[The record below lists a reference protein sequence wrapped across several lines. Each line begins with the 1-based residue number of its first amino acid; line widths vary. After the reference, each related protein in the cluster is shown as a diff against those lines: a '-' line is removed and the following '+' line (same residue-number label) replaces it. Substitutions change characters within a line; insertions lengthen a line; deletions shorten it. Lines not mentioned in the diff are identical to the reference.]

1 MSPAP
6 MNPTFIIFIHHSRKR
21 LFFKRKWV
29 SLFLSFPECR
39 ICSCFVGSGYHV
51 IQRRKITLKQLLP
64 GFSSLASVCSP
75 IGWYF
80 LPSLVEWG
88 VHRMAKDSGIAD
100 FSLEVSKL
108 NPWGSELSNFRLK
121 ENQSFLEVE
130 RIHLL
135 HDPDDLAKGELQA
148 VSVTRLQ
155 ADFQT
160 KDLVASSYRNGRKR
174 CRWRSPFPPF
184 LLRDFL
190 DDPPLTFVRIR
201 DSSIALIHREQR
213 FV

>member
-1 MSPAP
+1 MS
-6 MNPTFIIFIHHSRKR
+6 
-21 LFFKRKWV
+21 FK
-29 SLFLSFPECR
+29 
-39 ICSCFVGSGYHV
+39 
-51 IQRRKITLKQLLP
+51 RRKITLKQLFAGILFACV
-64 GFSSLASVCSP
+64 GLLAIS
-75 IGWYF
+75 WYF
-80 LPSLVEWG
+80 LPTLVEWG

-160 KDLVASSYRNGRKR
+160 KDLVLS
-174 CRWRSPFPPF
+174 
-184 LLRDFL
+184 
-190 DDPPLTFVRIR
+190 
-201 DSSIALIHREQR
+201 LIHI
-213 FV
+213 